1 MKLCYARSNEKI
13 TKIDRNPILQFQL
26 NNSFTQTGRQA
37 FGVKGGEKVVKSLL
51 QEGNTRKQVGIMR
64 LVVVCCGLCGDALK
78 CTSAVR
84 ACRLDMYAHGAW
96 PSGG

>member
-13 TKIDRNPILQFQL
+13 TKVDRNPILQFQL

-51 QEGNTRKQVGIMR
+51 QEGNTRKQVGMMR
-64 LVVVCCGLCGDALK
+64 LVVVCCGLWGDALK